1 MYNIL
6 FEYMLYHIC
15 NFIYL
20 EHFKNKNMF
29 IPNRINT
36 LIEKKQIEIKS
47 LTIVMMANEMGI
59 SSDALNKTKAGKS
72 MPGADTL
79 EKIALYFGVDI
90 NYFFDTFTPSE
101 YKKDEPKALL
111 LNESKQAGY
120 IKSDRNPWELL
131 YEVQNEL
138 LENKEECMEVKLE
151 NERLKNM
158 CAHDKTANAG

>member
-1 MYNIL
+1 MFNYYKINGLIAD
-6 FEYMLYHIC
+6 
-15 NFIYL
+15 
-20 EHFKNKNMF
+20 KKRQNKKITIANMA
-29 IPNRINT
+29 T
-36 LIEKKQIEIKS
+36 D
-47 LTIVMMANEMGI
+47 MGI
-59 SSDALNKTKAGKS
+59 ALDALNKTKAGKS

-111 LNESKQAGY
+111 LNDSKQVGY

-131 YEVQNEL
+131 YEVQHEL
-138 LENKEECMEVKLE
+138 LESKEECLEVKLE

-158 CAHDKTANAG
+158 CAHDKTAHAG

>member
-1 MYNIL
+1 MFNYYKINGLIAD
-6 FEYMLYHIC
+6 
-15 NFIYL
+15 
-20 EHFKNKNMF
+20 KKRQNKKITIANMA
-29 IPNRINT
+29 T
-36 LIEKKQIEIKS
+36 D
-47 LTIVMMANEMGI
+47 MGI
-59 SSDALNKTKAGKS
+59 ALDALNKTKAGKS

-111 LNESKQAGY
+111 LNDSKQAGY

-138 LENKEECMEVKLE
+138 LESKEECMEVKLE

-158 CAHDKTANAG
+158 CAHDKSAHAG

>member
-1 MYNIL
+1 
-6 FEYMLYHIC
+6 
-15 NFIYL
+15 
-20 EHFKNKNMF
+20 MF
-29 IPNRINT
+29 NCYKINT
-36 LIEKKQIEIKS
+36 LIEKKQVENKS
-47 LTIVMMANEMGI
+47 LTIVMMANEIGI

-79 EKIALYFGVDI
+79 EKIALYFEVDI
-90 NYFFDTFTPSE
+90 NYFFDTFTPSK

-111 LNESKQAGY
+111 LNESKQVAY

-138 LENKEECMEVKLE
+138 LGSKEECLEVKLE

-158 CAHDKTANAG
+158 CAHDKTAHAG

>member
-1 MYNIL
+1 MFNYYKINGLISD
-6 FEYMLYHIC
+6 
-15 NFIYL
+15 
-20 EHFKNKNMF
+20 KKRQNKKITIANMA
-29 IPNRINT
+29 T
-36 LIEKKQIEIKS
+36 D
-47 LTIVMMANEMGI
+47 MGI
-59 SSDALNKTKAGKS
+59 ALDALNKTKAGKS

-138 LENKEECMEVKLE
+138 LESKEECMEVKLE

-158 CAHDKTANAG
+158 CAHDKTAHAG